1 MLKKKVK
8 GASVRVQFDLYLG
21 GSVLAGTV
29 TGGATAIRSH
39 LTIDSPEP
47 PEEIA
52 RLIKLAKQGCF
63 AEQMLKK
70 SAPLV
75 STYTINGKEA
85 TIEVP
90 ETAKPA

>member
-8 GASVRVQFDLYLG
+8 SASVRVEFDLYLG

-29 TGGATAIRSH
+29 TAGATAIRSH
-39 LTIDSPEP
+39 LKIDSPEKS
-47 PEEIA
+47 EEIE

-63 AEQMLKK
+63 AEQMLRK

-75 STYTINGKEA
+75 SAYTINGQEA

-90 ETAKPA
+90 QTTTPE